1 VSSALFAGLALLLVR
16 PPYFLSHSFAR
27 LAPPSLQQVYARY
40 GLPQKPGYRV
50 EACMNGKNCATM
62 YRVQELKPCDG
73 NGDYYYGGDGDL
85 DYYFDDYYDRPI
97 TFQPIDWQS
106 CGEAGHYEVE
116 TSFAFPSGY
125 DLRDRSF
132 SWLSWFESYA
142 YYVDVNAY
150 FTDES
155 EDQDQSEASGDNNYG
170 GNISHNSGGNSNH
183 NSIYTK
189 CSISFK
195 AVNSSTSSSSSRWE
209 KSEMYCMSILGF
221 AALVGGAIACV
232 HHCKEKEKDSQ
243 LEGVGDFIVWEVM
256 KNQSGTM
263 T

>member
-1 VSSALFAGLALLLVR
+1 
-16 PPYFLSHSFAR
+16 
-27 LAPPSLQQVYARY
+27 
-40 GLPQKPGYRV
+40 
-50 EACMNGKNCATM
+50 MNGKNCATM
-62 YRVQELKPCDG
+62 YSVQELKLCDG
-73 NGDYYYGGDGDL
+73 NDDYNYGGDGDL
-85 DYYFDDYYDRPI
+85 DYYSDNYYYCHDCDSPI

-106 CGEAGHYEVE
+106 CGEAGNYEVV

-125 DLRDRSF
+125 DLYDRSF

-142 YYVDVNAY
+142 YYVDVNAI
-150 FTDES
+150 FTNES
-155 EDQDQSEASGDNNYG
+155 EDQDQSEASGDNN
-170 GNISHNSGGNSNH
+170 SGGNSNYNSGGDSDY

-195 AVNSSTSSSSSRWE
+195 AVNSSTSSSSSRWQ
-209 KSEMYCMSILGF
+209 KYEMYCLSILGF

-232 HHCKEKEKDSQ
+232 HRCKEKEKDSQ
-243 LEGVGDFIVWEVM
+243 LEGVGDFIVWEAM